1 MHRIKQY
8 AFHKTKYGEELLIDV
23 VRLKDIKLYLK
34 EDAVHRLGYHD
45 ITLITDG
52 QGKFRIDEKEYS
64 VREGDIIFS
73 SPNQI
78 RWWDIDNIT
87 DGYTLIFEKEFL
99 LTFFN
104 DPDFLQ
110 HLSYFRDTHT
120 FSKLTLGEEYE
131 YTLRLINEIKQE
143 IDSYKEK
150 DKHILRALLYQ
161 TLKSLDRIYI
171 LKNTSSGN
179 TENVKNRHADTFIKL
194 VDIGYKQNHSIR
206 YYADKLCITPN
217 YLNEQIKSAKG
228 INAKQVIHNKII
240 QEAKK
245 MLLYTSDSM
254 SDIAASLNYENTSYF
269 IRFFRRQTG
278 YTPLQYR
285 NANKP

>member
-23 VRLKDIKLYLK
+23 VRLKDIKKYLK

-52 QGKFRIDEKEYS
+52 HGKFRIDEKEYY
-64 VREGDIIFS
+64 VRKGDVIFS

-78 RWWDIDNIT
+78 RWWDINNIT
-87 DGYTLIFEKEFL
+87 DGYALIFEKEFL

-104 DPDFLQ
+104 DPDFLE
-110 HLSYFRDTHT
+110 HLSYFKGSHA
-120 FSKLTLGEEYE
+120 FSKLSLDKDSEH
-131 YTLRLINEIKQE
+131 TLRLINEIKQE

-171 LKNTSSGN
+171 LRNSSSVN
-179 TENVKNRHADTFIKL
+179 TENAKNRYADTFIKL
-194 VDIGYKQNHSIR
+194 VGIEYKQNHSIR
-206 YYADKLCITPN
+206 HYADKLCITPN
-217 YLNEQIKSAKG
+217 YLNELVKSANG
-228 INAKQVIHNKII
+228 ISAKQVIQNKVI

-245 MLLYTSDSM
+245 MLLYSSFSI

-269 IRFFRRQTG
+269 IRFFRKQTG

-285 NANKP
+285 NADKP

>member
-23 VRLKDIKLYLK
+23 VRLKDIKIYLK
-34 EDAVHRLGYHD
+34 EDAVHRLSYHD

-52 QGKFRIDEKEYS
+52 HGKFRIDEKEYY

-87 DGYTLIFEKEFL
+87 DGYALIFEKEFL

-110 HLSYFRDTHT
+110 HLSYFRDSHT
-120 FSKLTLGEEYE
+120 FSKLSLGEESGH
-131 YTLRLINEIKQE
+131 TLRLINEIKQE

-150 DKHILRALLYQ
+150 DNHILRALLYQ

-171 LKNTSSGN
+171 LKNSS
-179 TENVKNRHADTFIKL
+179 TDSAEKLKNRHSDSFIKL
-194 VDIGYKQNHSIR
+194 VSIEYNQNHSIR
-206 YYADKLCITPN
+206 HYADKLCITPN
-217 YLNEQIKSAKG
+217 YLNELTKSAMG
-228 INAKQVIHNKII
+228 ISAKQVIQNKLI

-245 MLLYTSDSM
+245 KLLYTSDSI
-254 SDIAASLNYENTSYF
+254 SDIAAFLNYENTSYF
-269 IRFFRRQTG
+269 IRFFRKQTG
-278 YTPLQYR
+278 HTPLQYR

>member
-1 MHRIKQY
+1 MYRIKQY
-8 AFHKTKYGEELLIDV
+8 DFHKTKYGEELLIDV
-23 VRLKDIKLYLK
+23 VRLKNIKKYLK
-34 EDAVHRLGYHD
+34 EDAIHRLGYYD

-52 QGKFRIDEKEYS
+52 HGKFRIDEKEYY

-87 DGYTLIFEKEFL
+87 DGYALIFEKEFL

-104 DPDFLQ
+104 DPDFPE
-110 HLSYFRDTHT
+110 HLSYFKGSHA
-120 FSKLTLGEEYE
+120 FNKLSLKEESAHII
-131 YTLRLINEIKQE
+131 RLISEIKQE

-161 TLKSLDRIYI
+161 ILKSLDRIYI
-171 LKNTSSGN
+171 LNNLFSCN
-179 TENVKNRHADTFIKL
+179 TENAKNRHTDAFIKL
-194 VDIGYKQNHSIR
+194 VNTEYNQHQSVR
-206 YYADKLCITPN
+206 HYADKLCITPN

-228 INAKQVIHNKII
+228 ISAKQVIQNKVI

-245 MLLYTSDSM
+245 MLLYTSDSI

-269 IRFFRRQTG
+269 IRFFRKQTG
-278 YTPLQYR
+278 HTPLQYR
-285 NANKP
+285 NTNKP

>member
-87 DGYTLIFEKEFL
+87 DGYALIFEKEFL

-269 IRFFRRQTG
+269 IRFFRKQTG

>member
-87 DGYTLIFEKEFL
+87 DGYALIFEKEFL

-110 HLSYFRDTHT
+110 HLLYFRDTHT